1 MRPKTNKGR
10 ETNGGL
16 QKKMGGLDN
25 GRPLKHGKSRRWGR
39 QARPT
44 KPAFQGEVLYGVHPV
59 QEMLRAGRR
68 HCSAIWMA
76 RGQEQARM
84 AEVQALADKR
94 GIVIQR
100 ATADQ
105 LEDRCGDARH
115 QGVVADVSAFPY
127 SELDTVLPPTPD
139 EGRPA
144 PFLLAL
150 DSISDPQNFGAILRT
165 AQCTGA
171 DAVLLPKDRS
181 VRPIPTVSKA
191 SAGALE
197 HTRLIQ
203 VTNLASTLD
212 ELKTGGFWVAGT
224 DADNGISLFDNDLT
238 GPLVIVIGSEG
249 KGMRPLVRQR
259 CDYLLTIPQVGRI
272 GSLNASTAA
281 AVVLYEAFRQRNRAA
296 TGAG

>member
-1 MRPKTNKGR
+1 MRPEKNRGP
-10 ETNGGL
+10 
-16 QKKMGGLDN
+16 QKKRGPFDH
-25 GRPLKHGKSRRWGR
+25 GRPPKHGNSQRRDHR
-39 QARPT
+39 ARPAR
-44 KPAFQGEVLYGVHPV
+44 PVSQGEVLYGVHPV
-59 QEMLRAGRR
+59 LEMLRAGRR

-76 RGQEQARM
+76 RGQEQAPM
-84 AEVQALADKR
+84 AEVQAMAEKR

-105 LEDRCGDARH
+105 LEDRCGDGRH
-115 QGVVADVSAFPY
+115 QGVIADVSAFPY
-127 SELDTVLPPTPD
+127 SELDTISPPTPD
-139 EGRPA
+139 EKRPA

-171 DAVLLPKDRS
+171 EAVLLPKDRS

-203 VTNLASTLD
+203 VTNLANSLD
-212 ELKTGGFWVAGT
+212 ELKAGGFWVAGT
-224 DADNGISLFDNDLT
+224 DANNGNSLFDNDLT

-259 CDYLLTIPQVGRI
+259 CDYLLAIPQVGRI
-272 GSLNASTAA
+272 GSLNASAAA
-281 AVVLYEAFRQRNRAA
+281 AVVLYEVFRQRNRAGS
-296 TGAG
+296 GAG